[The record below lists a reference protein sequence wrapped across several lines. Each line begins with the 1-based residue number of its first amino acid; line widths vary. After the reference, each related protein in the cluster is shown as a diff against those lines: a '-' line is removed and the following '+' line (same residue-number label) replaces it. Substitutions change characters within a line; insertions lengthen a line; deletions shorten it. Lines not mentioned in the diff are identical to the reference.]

1 MRLKSLDAPAARP
14 TSSPAYIPTTTPA
27 FRRRSRATWPPAP
40 AARPAEDD
48 GAQTV
53 QRDTRAAFGLSESP
67 RVRMQRPKAAIR
79 NKAAPAPL
87 AGASAHAIGRASGPL
102 PDLSSLDAQR
112 PDLAGH
118 ERDAKDRANALW
130 AISGLASCGRH
141 PTGPRRAGQGDQD
154 RQGNGWLGT
163 RQTGTGR
170 SRSHRPVWLGSGRQD
185 GLDRGARLRAD
196 ALDRFRVSHRHMRPR
211 SHQGPQRYCP

>member
-1 MRLKSLDAPAARP
+1 MTPALRCRSRATWTPAPTAPAARP
-14 TSSPAYIPTTTPA
+14 DEDDNA
-27 FRRRSRATWPPAP
+27 PPA
-40 AARPAEDD
+40 
-48 GAQTV
+48 QHS
-53 QRDTRAAFGLSESP
+53 TRAAFGLSESP

-87 AGASAHAIGRASGPL
+87 AGASDLAIGRASGPL

-130 AISGLASCGRH
+130 AMSGPASCGRH

-154 RQGNGWLGT
+154 RQGNGRLGT
-163 RQTGTGR
+163 RRTGTGR
-170 SRSHRPVWLGSGRQD
+170 SRSHRPVWLGRRPAKSA
-185 GLDRGARLRAD
+185 GARTRCPPWRAD
-196 ALDRFRVSHRHMRPR
+196 ALDRNLPDE
-211 SHQGPQRYCP
+211 

>member
-1 MRLKSLDAPAARP
+1 MTRP
-14 TSSPAYIPTTTPA
+14 PPDPHFPQPIPTVPPA
-27 FRRRSRATWPPAP
+27 IRRRPRATWPKDPAAP

-48 GAQTV
+48 WAQTV

-79 NKAAPAPL
+79 IKAAPAPL

-118 ERDAKDRANALW
+118 ERDAKDRANDLW

-170 SRSHRPVWLGSGRQD
+170 SRSHRPEWLGRRP
-185 GLDRGARLRAD
+185 LAAEARTRCPPWRAD
-196 ALDRFRVSHRHMRPR
+196 ALDRNLPDE
-211 SHQGPQRYCP
+211 

>member
-1 MRLKSLDAPAARP
+1 MRLILLDAPAARP
-14 TSSPAYIPTTTPA
+14 TFSPANIPTVPPA
-27 FRRRSRATWPPAP
+27 TRCRSRATWPPAP

-53 QRDTRAAFGLSESP
+53 RRDTRVAFGLSESP

-118 ERDAKDRANALW
+118 ERDAKDRATDLW

-154 RQGNGWLGT
+154 RQGNGRLGT
-163 RQTGTGR
+163 RRTGTGR
-170 SRSHRPVWLGSGRQD
+170 SRSHRPEWLGRRP
-185 GLDRGARLRAD
+185 LAAEARTR
-196 ALDRFRVSHRHMRPR
+196 
-211 SHQGPQRYCP
+211 CPP